1 MRPAD
6 RHARSLFPVALAAL
20 ALAVLGDMGRV
31 AAQEDRGEPGR
42 LTVVGEGEARA
53 APDMAVLTLGVIS
66 QADTAEAAL
75 AENTRRMTGIIEAVK
90 AAGIAPRDIQTSG
103 FSVEPTYNQPDPRS
117 PEPFQPEIVGYT
129 VRNNVMV
136 QIRNLQDA
144 GGLLDRVVRLG
155 SNAVSGLAF
164 TVADPKPLQDRAR
177 RNAVADAAA
186 KARLYADA
194 AGVALGPILSIDER
208 RQEFPVPMMARAEMA
223 QASADMAVPIEAGE
237 IAFSA
242 DIVITWGIAD

>member
-6 RHARSLFPVALAAL
+6 RRARTLFAAALAAI
-20 ALAVLGDMGRV
+20 ALTAMGG
-31 AAQEDRGEPGR
+31 AKAQEVRGEPGR
-42 LTVVGEGEARA
+42 LTVIGQGEARA
-53 APDMAVLTLGVIS
+53 APDMAVLTIGVVS
-66 QADTAEAAL
+66 QADAAEAAL
-75 AENTRRMTGIIEAVK
+75 AENTRRMTEIIEAVK
-90 AAGIAPRDIQTSG
+90 AAGVAPRDIQTSG
-103 FSVEPTYNQPDPRS
+103 FSVEPTYSQPDPRS

-129 VRNNVMV
+129 VRNNVTV
-136 QIRNLQDA
+136 QIRDLQDA

-208 RQEFPVPMMARAEMA
+208 RQEFPVPMMARAEVA
-223 QASADMAVPIEAGE
+223 QAAADMAVPIETGE
-237 IAFSA
+237 IAFNA
-242 DIVITWGIAD
+242 DIVVTWGIGD